1 MTCFWKDLVLSTQV
15 CPDDPPPGPTVPEFE
30 SYNVGSSGG
39 FFLFR
44 SSWFGAGT
52 NLIDQAL
59 TAEIDVSMTGY
70 MSGEVLVPLDP
81 PVVGYYEPTGHGAD
95 PNGDPGD
102 FQCLHFSEMDLDA
115 VGFPFYTAVDIIV
128 DFNPPGGPVA
138 MGTATAVF
146 GS

>member
-1 MTCFWKDLVLSTQV
+1 MACFWQDLVGATQV
-15 CPDDPPPGPTVPEFE
+15 CPDGPPPLPTDPQFE
-30 SYNVGSSGG
+30 SWEVGSGGG

-44 SSWFGAGT
+44 SSWFGEGD

-59 TAEIDVSMTGY
+59 TAEIDVSLIGY
-70 MSGEVLVPLDP
+70 MDDGDFIELDP
-81 PVVGYYEPTGHGAD
+81 PVVGYYQPTGYGAD
-95 PNGDPGD
+95 PGGDPGD
-102 FQCLHFSEMDLDA
+102 FQCLHFSSEDLDA